1 MGMLRGLEKPVET
14 FLLDARPP
22 QLQPQMAGVHHA
34 SGNVVAAAGDVDKD
48 SKDREVVETQM
59 KRVP

>member
-14 FLLDARPP
+14 FLLDARLP
-22 QLQPQMAGVHHA
+22 QLQMAGVHHA